1 MTFVRLVAGWLL
13 AVAIPGMPV
22 AYASHRMTTWRH
34 FRVVEEG
41 RLCRSGQLAPHALD
55 RVVREHGIT
64 TVVCLRALSRP
75 GDAMPEDAEERWCA
89 ARGIR
94 YLRFNPA
101 PWGTPAARA
110 NLEAFLRT
118 TDDASSGPILVHC
131 FAGLHRT
138 GVFCA
143 VYRMERQGWS
153 NADAIAEMYTVGY
166 FQEDPTA
173 LEFLRSYRPYYGP
186 AVGD

>member
-1 MTFVRLVAGWLL
+1 MAFVRLAAGWLL
-13 AVAIPGMPV
+13 AFAVPAVPA
-22 AYASHRMTTWRH
+22 AYASYRMTTWRH

-41 RLCRSGQLAPHALD
+41 RLYRSGQLAPPALD
-55 RVVREHGIT
+55 RVVREQGIT
-64 TVVCLRALSRP
+64 TVICLRALARP
-75 GDAMPEDAEERWCA
+75 GDAAPEDAEERWCA

-94 YLRFNPA
+94 YVRLNPA
-101 PWGTPAARA
+101 QWGSPTCQA
-110 NLEAFLRT
+110 NLKAFLRV
-118 TDDASSGPILVHC
+118 TDDRTSGPILVHC

-153 NADAIAEMYTVGY
+153 NADAIAEMYAVGY

-173 LEFLRSYRPYYGP
+173 LEFLRNYVPDTRKR
-186 AVGD
+186 